1 MDIHA
6 SKMQTS
12 SSKACRG
19 LCMAYEFLESAE
31 HSIPTNPPEGADEA
45 ENEYHPRTL
54 TCEDQRHRHESP
66 T

>member
-19 LCMAYEFLESAE
+19 LCRAHESLESHE
-31 HSIPTNPPEGADEA
+31 HSTSTNPPKGAGEA
-45 ENEYHPRTL
+45 GNECHPRTL
-54 TCEDQRHRHESP
+54 TCEDQRHRYESP